1 MEEANRDT
9 ANEPETANQTGI
21 AWEDALR
28 RFKAHLL
35 TKRQSRHTVHRLL
48 QELAA
53 FARWWPGHSAD
64 PLSPGAVRECDLT
77 AWRAW
82 LRDAAVSKG
91 TRGWA
96 VTVTAKVLVLK
107 SFLRYCARVGR
118 PRKHPL
124 APPPEKPGHRE
135 VRWLDR
141 EQQDALL
148 RRASGDKRDYALVR
162 LLLDTGLHVSELADL
177 RWGQVQLRSG
187 GVVKV
192 PSGHGRTRRRVPLSR
207 ETRAALR
214 AIRAGSPHPP
224 GVDSQGGSATADDPV
239 FLGNRG
245 QLSVRTIQVLLSR
258 LGDGRAGLANLSPQ
272 VLRDT
277 FAINLR
283 DQKVPWPTISALL
296 GHRSVQKTMDLYAL
310 SPEPDPV
317 GATAPHSSEEGT
329 NSPGGARA

>member
-9 ANEPETANQTGI
+9 ANEPETANRAGI

-35 TKRQSRHTVHRLL
+35 TKRQSPHTVHRLL
-48 QELAA
+48 QELAD
-53 FARWWPGHSAD
+53 FARWWPGHTAD

-77 AWRAW
+77 AWWAW
-82 LRDAAVSKG
+82 LRVAAVSKG

-96 VTVTAKVLVLK
+96 VTVTAKVMVLK

-118 PRKHPL
+118 PRKRPL
-124 APPPEKPGHRE
+124 ASPREKPGHRE

-141 EQQDALL
+141 QQQDALL
-148 RRASGDKRDYALVR
+148 RRASGDKRDYAVVR

-177 RWGQVQLRSG
+177 RWRQVRLSS

-192 PSGHGRTRRRVPLSR
+192 PSGHGRTRRRIPLGR

-224 GVDSQGGSATADDPV
+224 GVDSQGGSATADAPV
-239 FLGNRG
+239 FPGSRG
-245 QLSVRTIQVLLSR
+245 PLSVRSIQLLLSR
-258 LGDGRAGLANLSPQ
+258 LGDERAGLANLSPR

-296 GHRSVQKTMDLYAL
+296 GHRSVQETMDLYAPA
-310 SPEPDPV
+310 PEPDLV
-317 GATAPHSSEEGT
+317 EAAAPHLSEEGT
-329 NSPGGARA
+329 NGPGGAGA